1 VSGWFD
7 ANALLERRLA
17 NLELIDVGKRYGAT
31 SALKA
36 INLSVPDGEFC
47 AFLGPSGCGKST
59 LLRIVAG
66 LAGDHEGTVR
76 IGGRD
81 VTAIAP
87 SDRGVAMVFQSF
99 ALYPHMNVARNISFG
114 LSMQGVP
121 QTVIAEKLAKAAR
134 ILQLEPLLERRPAE
148 LSGGQRQRV
157 AIGRALV
164 REPDLF
170 LFDEPLS
177 SLDAALRVQ
186 MRIELERLHEEL
198 RATMIYVTHD
208 QVEAM
213 TMADRIVVMNAG
225 HIEQVGDPLSIY
237 RQPANLFVA
246 GFIGTPRMNFLPAQP
261 VSQHDEPALLIRGS
275 VRVPV
280 PLAVQLPGRA
290 AEQLILG
297 VRPEHLKLAEPRAG
311 HLNGTIRLAEHLGSE
326 TLLHID
332 VGLSE
337 HIIAKD
343 EGMSR
348 WHSGEAVA
356 VLIDPAVAHVFD
368 PSGPVLSQ
376 PVQPSAAH

>member
-1 VSGWFD
+1 
-7 ANALLERRLA
+7 LA
-17 NLELIDVGKRYGAT
+17 NLELIDVGKRYGGT
-31 SALKA
+31 RALKA

-66 LAGDHEGTVR
+66 LAGEHEGAVR

-87 SDRGVAMVFQSF
+87 SDRGVSMVFQSF
-99 ALYPHMNVARNISFG
+99 ALYPHMTVARNISFG
-114 LSMQGVP
+114 LTMQGLP
-121 QTVIAEKLAKAAR
+121 KAEIAEKLAKAAR
-134 ILQLEPLLERRPAE
+134 MLQLESLLERRPAE

-186 MRIELERLHEEL
+186 MRIELERLHAEV

-213 TMADRIVVMNAG
+213 TMADRIVVMNEG
-225 HIEQVGDPLSIY
+225 RIEQVGDPLTIY

-246 GFIGTPRMNFLPAQP
+246 GFIGTPRMNFLPARP
-261 VSQHDEPALLIRGS
+261 ISDGDERALRIPGD
-275 VRVPV
+275 VAV
-280 PLAVQLPGRA
+280 PLTVEPPRA
-290 AEQLILG
+290 AAEELILG
-297 VRPEHLKLAEPRAG
+297 VRPEHLKLAEPGAG
-311 HLNGTIRLAEHLGSE
+311 RLNGTIRLAEHLGSE
-326 TLLHID
+326 TLLHVD

-337 HIIAKD
+337 HLIVKD

-356 VLIDPAVAHVFD
+356 VLLDATTAHVFD
-368 PSGPVLSQ
+368 PSGPVLSHRITAR
-376 PVQPSAAH
+376 AAH

>member
-1 VSGWFD
+1 
-7 ANALLERRLA
+7 LA

-66 LAGDHEGTVR
+66 LAGEHEGTVR
-76 IGGRD
+76 ISGRD

-121 QTVIAEKLAKAAR
+121 RAVIAEKLAKAAR
-134 ILQLEPLLERRPAE
+134 MLQLEPLLERRPAE

-164 REPDLF
+164 REPGLF

-186 MRIELERLHEEL
+186 MRIELERLHAEL

-225 HIEQVGDPLSIY
+225 HIEQVGDPLTIY

-261 VSQHDEPALLIRGS
+261 VAQQDEPALLIRGG
-275 VRVPV
+275 VRVPISI
-280 PLAVQLPGRA
+280 
-290 AEQLILG
+290 E
-297 VRPEHLKLAEPRAG
+297 
-311 HLNGTIRLAEHLGSE
+311 S
-326 TLLHID
+326 
-332 VGLSE
+332 
-337 HIIAKD
+337 
-343 EGMSR
+343 
-348 WHSGEAVA
+348 
-356 VLIDPAVAHVFD
+356 VAHVLIAGRSTFKMTYAYETIN
-368 PSGPVLSQ
+368 GQ
-376 PVQPSAAH
+376 PVGTPTPVSGNR

>member
-1 VSGWFD
+1 M
-7 ANALLERRLA
+7 A
-17 NLELIDVGKRYGAT
+17 NLELIDVGKRYGGT
-31 SALKA
+31 RALKA
-36 INLSVPDGEFC
+36 INLSVPDGQFC

-66 LAGDHEGTVR
+66 LAGEHEGTVR

-81 VTAIAP
+81 VTALAP

-99 ALYPHMNVARNISFG
+99 ALYPHMSVARNISFG
-114 LSMQGVP
+114 LTMQGAP
-121 QTVIAEKLAKAAR
+121 KAVIAEKLAKAAR
-134 ILQLEPLLERRPAE
+134 MLQLEPLLERRPAE

-186 MRIELERLHEEL
+186 MRIELERLHAEV

-225 HIEQVGDPLSIY
+225 RIEQVGDPLTIY
-237 RQPANLFVA
+237 RQPANRFVA
-246 GFIGTPRMNFLPAQP
+246 GFIGTPRMNFLPARP
-261 VSQHDEPALLIRGS
+261 VAESGEHALRICGEVS
-275 VRVPV
+275 V
-280 PLAVQLPGRA
+280 PLAVEASRA
-290 AEQLILG
+290 ASDELILG
-297 VRPEHLKLAEPRAG
+297 VRPEHLKLAEPGAG
-311 HLNGTIRLAEHLGSE
+311 RLNGTIRLAEHLGSE

-332 VGLSE
+332 VGLDE
-337 HIIAKD
+337 HLIVKD

-356 VLIDPAVAHVFD
+356 VLLDATSAHVFD
-368 PSGPVLSQ
+368 ASGAVLSHHLS
-376 PVQPSAAH
+376 PRAAH